1 MRIPFSRLKNAAI
14 EAADGLVG
22 SIKDVL
28 FDSHAW
34 GVRYLV
40 VDTGKWLPGRQ
51 VVLPPA
57 VLEQTDWRSG
67 NATTCLTRAQV
78 KASPDV
84 SVHQPIS
91 RQKEAELMSHYH
103 VPFYWGPA
111 GASLAG
117 GGPPAF
123 PLETAVSVQP
133 DSHAT
138 ESGDPHLRSATEVL
152 DYDIRATDESIG
164 HVEDFVFDDDGWLVR
179 YLVVDT
185 RNWLP
190 GRKVLVAI
198 HWIQT
203 ISWQDASVTV
213 GLTSDQIKQS
223 PEFDPARWIDRE
235 YEERLHKHYGR
246 SGYWMM

>member
-14 EAADGLVG
+14 EGADGFVG
-22 SIKDVL
+22 SVKDVL
-28 FDSHAW
+28 FDSQEW

-51 VVLPPA
+51 VLLPPA
-57 VLEQTDWRSG
+57 VLEHTDWRSG
-67 NATTCLTRAQV
+67 TAKVSLTRSQV

-91 RQKEAELMSHYH
+91 RQKEAELMSHYA

-111 GASLAG
+111 GATLAG
-117 GGPPAF
+117 GGPPTF
-123 PLETAVSVQP
+123 PLETALSVQA

-138 ESGDPHLRSATEVL
+138 EIGDPHLRSASEVQG
-152 DYDIRATDESIG
+152 YDIRATDEAIG
-164 HVEDFVFDDDGWLVR
+164 HVEDFVLDDDGWIVR

-198 HWIQT
+198 HWIEA
-203 ISWQDASVTV
+203 ISWGEASVTV
-213 GLTSDQIKQS
+213 GLTSDRIKQS
-223 PEFDPARWIDRE
+223 PEFDPSEWIDRE
-235 YEERLHKHYGR
+235 YEERLHHHYGR